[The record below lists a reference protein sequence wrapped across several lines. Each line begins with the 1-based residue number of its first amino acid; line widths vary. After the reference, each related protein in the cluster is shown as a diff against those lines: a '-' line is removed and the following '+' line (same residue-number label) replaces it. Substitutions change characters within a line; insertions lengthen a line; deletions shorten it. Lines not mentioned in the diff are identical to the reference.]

1 MKPKNQRPPSPG
13 QQFTRRS
20 WVLIVL
26 LSIFGLGILGRA
38 IDLQVL
44 NHGFLAEQGSERFMR
59 VIKMP
64 AHRGNIVDRFGEPI
78 AVSTPVSTVYVN
90 PQVITQTP
98 ENLSLLA
105 QAMGRD
111 QEALTRRISSNLDTN
126 YLVVARH
133 VQPDDAQKVEQ
144 LKMPGVSQERA
155 YQRYYPAA
163 EVTGH
168 VLGFTGNEDQG
179 QEGLELGFESRLAGE
194 DGQRRVLL
202 NRMGQKVETVE
213 SIKTPRAGEELV
225 TSLDLRIQYLAY
237 RELKAA
243 VQDYKAKS
251 GSIVIIDIRTGE
263 ILAMVNQP
271 SFNPND
277 KSHLDGQVYRNRAA
291 LDVLEPGSTMKPFFV
306 LAGMASGKVKADE
319 IIDTNPG
326 FIRVGL
332 NTIEDE
338 HNLGRIDLSTI
349 LAKSSNVG
357 MAHIALRL
365 DHQFLYNTLTN
376 FGFGKLTPAGFP
388 GESAGVL
395 PAPNN
400 WHEVW
405 VTTAAHGYGLS
416 VTPLQ
421 LAQAYATLGA
431 YGLRHPVTLLRVDS
445 PPAGDQVVNPQVCR
459 DIISMLESVV
469 TMPGATGHLAS
480 IRGYRVAGKTGT
492 AWKNVHGEYQGGKYE
507 ALFAGLVPASAPR
520 LAAVV
525 VIDEPSNGKYYGG
538 DVAAP
543 VFSSVMGGALRLM
556 AIPPDDLERLPATT
570 LVQAVQR

>member
-1 MKPKNQRPPSPG
+1 VKNKPQPPIKPG

-20 WVLIVL
+20 WVVVGLLVVL
-26 LSIFGLGILGRA
+26 AVGVLGRA

-44 NHGFLAEQGSERFMR
+44 KHGFLTEQGTERFMR

-64 AHRGNIVDRFGEPI
+64 AHRGNIVDRFGEAI
-78 AVSTPVSTVYVN
+78 AVSTPVYSVFVN
-90 PQVITQTP
+90 PSIVTQNP
-98 ENLSLLA
+98 ENLAVLA
-105 QAMGRD
+105 QATQRD

-133 VQPDDAQKVEQ
+133 VQPDDAEKLES
-144 LKMPGVSQERA
+144 LKLPGVSQERA
-155 YQRYYPAA
+155 YQRYYPAG

-194 DGQRRVLL
+194 DGQRRVII
-202 NRMGQKVETVE
+202 NRMGQKVETIE
-213 SIKTPRAGEELV
+213 SIKAPRAGQELV
-225 TSLDLRIQYLAY
+225 TSIDLRMQYLAY

-243 VQDYKAKS
+243 VQEYKAKS
-251 GSIVIIDIRTGE
+251 GSIVIIDVRTGE

-277 KSHLDGQVYRNRAA
+277 KSHLEGQVYRNRAA

-306 LAGMASGKVKADE
+306 LAGLASGKLKNDE
-319 IIDTNPG
+319 VIDTNPG

-338 HNLGRIDLSTI
+338 HNLGRVDVSTI

-365 DHQFLYNTLTN
+365 DHQFLYNTLTG

-395 PAPNN
+395 PTPTN

-405 VTTAAHGYGLS
+405 VATAAHGYGLS

-421 LAQAYATLGA
+421 LAQAYATIGA
-431 YGLRHPVTLLRVDS
+431 YGVRRPVTLLRVDS
-445 PPAGDQVVNPQVCR
+445 APPGTQVVNPQICR
-459 DIISMLESVV
+459 DVISMLENVV
-469 TMPGATGHLAS
+469 TMQGATGHLAS

-492 AWKNVHGEYQGGKYE
+492 AWKNEHGSYQGGKYE
-507 ALFAGLVPASAPR
+507 ALFAGLVPATAPR

-556 AIPPDDLERLPATT
+556 AIPPDDLERLPSTT